1 MRVLTEELRLK
12 AGVLRKFGQ
21 AYFGEEGADN
31 DAMADLLER
40 AADALEDASREPAQG
55 MQSGL
60 PL

>member
-1 MRVLTEELRLK
+1 MSMTLVERLK
-12 AGVLRKFGQ
+12 SKAWQL
-21 AYFGEEGADN
+21 ASEGDE
-31 DAMADLLER
+31 DLSQLLMD